1 MEGDSISAEGLLNAI
16 RAIKAENPDFGIK
29 RVWTTLTEK
38 QGMVVSEKR
47 VKKFMQDNGCTN
59 AEGASGGEGREPTA
73 EQQKRNAREKQ
84 SSKTV
89 NADSGKKASGS
100 GSTKS
105 KSITFLES
113 EEEDDPFVCD
123 VTGALISMIK
133 DGRYHF
139 NDGRPPD
146 DPSAVCM
153 VNTRHPKHMHTNAI
167 TLMTDVLPTIHLQSA
182 L

>member
-1 MEGDSISAEGLLNAI
+1 MKVPKSDYVTDFFFGEMEGDTVSAERLLNAI

-47 VKKFMQDNGCTN
+47 VKKFMQDNGFTN
-59 AEGASGGEGREPTA
+59 AEGAGGGEGRESTA

-84 SSKTV
+84 NSKTV

-105 KSITFLES
+105 RSIVVNKKMDDAARVRLE
-113 EEEDDPFVCD
+113 
-123 VTGALISMIK
+123 TM
-133 DGRYHF
+133 
-139 NDGRPPD
+139 
-146 DPSAVCM
+146 M
-153 VNTRHPKHMHTNAI
+153 
-167 TLMTDVLPTIHLQSA
+167 
-182 L
+182 